1 MRDFIK
7 LRYYDELKEVRK
19 ELKSILT
26 KNKIKASV
34 RGGQGTSLFWTDIS
48 YNRKKQQQWN
58 DKQLNFLNKE
68 MGFRVGHPQNTITI
82 EMSQLVPKVKGYQYR
97 GFKRTPKYQ
106 KLKQDFTTE
115 AMKHYD
121 EGTCVLGAG
130 TIIQKNGVPIDF
142 WRQHGQGETRDW
154 IAQKIMK
161 NRAKA
166 LGLTFKH
173 EGGRMD

>member
-1 MRDFIK
+1 MG
-7 LRYYDELKEVRK
+7 YYDELKDVRK

-48 YNRKKQQQWN
+48 YNQKKQDQWN
-58 DKQLNFLNKE
+58 KKQLNFLQKE
-68 MGFRVGHPQNTITI
+68 MGFHIGHPSNTIC
-82 EMSQLVPKVKGYQYR
+82 EPMEKLVPKVKGYQHR

-106 KLKQDFTTE
+106 KLKQDFTKE
-115 AMKHYD
+115 ALKHHD
-121 EGTCVLGAG
+121 GGTCVLGAG
-130 TIIQKNGVPIDF
+130 TIVQKNGVPIDF

-161 NRAKA
+161 SRAKK
-166 LGLTFKH
+166 LGLTFEH